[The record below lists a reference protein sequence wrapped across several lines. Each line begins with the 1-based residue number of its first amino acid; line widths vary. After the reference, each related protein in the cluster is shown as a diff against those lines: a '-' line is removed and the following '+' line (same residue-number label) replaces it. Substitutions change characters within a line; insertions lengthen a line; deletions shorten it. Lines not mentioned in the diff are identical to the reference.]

1 MTNGENS
8 IYSVSPS
15 PNVSLLPAAALPQRP
30 QHRLLSPQHRR
41 IRCTSFPNTRSTGVA
56 ANRETGRLPQHN
68 RAPDC
73 PAHGLSTQDNNK
85 VLSDG
90 DESDTMSVL
99 LSISSILSL
108 LTFLTTV
115 LALVRVGTAAFA
127 SNQPFKQQ
135 APGISMQPLRLQW
148 AGDGMSLSKAMR
160 LGMKDAREEERANG
174 AELENGYLG
183 AGAPLLRM
191 SSVGMLSPSGRP
203 REYSFISICCWLSYL
218 AVLLQHPHIPE

>member
-1 MTNGENS
+1 MTNGETPY
-8 IYSVSPS
+8 IPYLHRPT
-15 PNVSLLPAAALPQRP
+15 SLSFPP
-30 QHRLLSPQHRR
+30 LLSLNALNTVSSALNTVEYGAHHSQTHVAQAWRR
-41 IRCTSFPNTRSTGVA
+41 TVKL
-56 ANRETGRLPQHN
+56 RLPQHN

-108 LTFLTTV
+108 LTFFTTV

-203 REYSFISICCWLSYL
+203 REYSFISICYWLSYL
-218 AVLLQHPHIPE
+218 AVLLQLPHIPE